1 MLTQDVMLKDI
12 EITEE
17 VSSQFQTI
25 AAQYIN
31 AVIDNINNCFP
42 QVHTLTLLGYI
53 DPRNVSKAT
62 PVVINELGKLLAVDN
77 RKLWQE
83 FLAYRSFAKK
93 LISRLKQLFKP
104 FLIQLIKTC

>member
-1 MLTQDVMLKDI
+1 MLTQDVMLKDT

-17 VSSQFQTI
+17 VSFQFQTI

-62 PVVINELGKLLAVDN
+62 PVVINELGELLAVDD

-93 LISRLKQLFKP
+93 LISQLKELFKP